1 MIKSVKIDINLQLQQ
16 PYNDSVVPRSCTTEQ
31 FLTCPPHTTT
41 DHSTAICLSRVSSG
55 CNASSS
61 VHYGAEVI
69 CLMNIAKFIN
79 VIEDESS
86 TRHSSHFAQQEYA
99 RAGSPA
105 SLTMCRINARVRG
118 TESEGCN
125 IQCQTS
131 IAYSSYTTIVI
142 HSNTLVWVKSHIS
155 LT

>member
-1 MIKSVKIDINLQLQQ
+1 MHNRAVSHVPAPHHNRSFNSNLPVQGEQRLQ
-16 PYNDSVVPRSCTTEQ
+16 CEQ
-31 FLTCPPHTTT
+31 FGSLWCRSNLP
-41 DHSTAICLSRVSSG
+41 A
-55 CNASSS
+55 
-61 VHYGAEVI
+61 
-69 CLMNIAKFIN
+69 MNIAKFIN